1 MKIFD
6 KIRSLTLG
14 LAGLMLLFSAPV
26 SAQNTTEDLVVV
38 TGFVTD
44 AALNTPMP
52 GVRVQAYN
60 NTRYSAMSK
69 ADGSFTI
76 RIPVEIWYHHH
87 IGNYMFRIFDC
98 RLPN

>member
-6 KIRSLTLG
+6 KQRFLAFG
-14 LAGLMLLFSAPV
+14 LAGLMLLFAAPV
-26 SAQNTTEDLVVV
+26 SAQNSTDDLVVV

-60 NTRYSAMSK
+60 NSRYSAMSK
-69 ADGSFTI
+69 PVGLQDPGTHTGSH
-76 RIPVEIWYHHH
+76 V
-87 IGNYMFRIFDC
+87 
-98 RLPN
+98 L

>member
-69 ADGSFTI
+69 ADG
-76 RIPVEIWYHHH
+76 
-87 IGNYMFRIFDC
+87 
-98 RLPN
+98 